1 MMNNYYVVGAYCTS
15 HWVTVIICMKFKEVW
30 CLDSAKQHPPLKF
43 PDLQTVL
50 NWSVSCR
57 FCSQKF
63 NLLVFLIG
71 IADHAGPLVQY
82 FLFTKNQSLSVSN
95 WYYWSCRA
103 FGDAQD
109 KVTKGKK
116 KKPKATLKH
125 KTNLA
130 IRLRFFY
137 GPLLPIWYCINL
149 SFGTSMQCAQQPRGS
164 SLCGFHVAFH
174 MLRLLDDIPDIKKAA
189 VRR

>member
-1 MMNNYYVVGAYCTS
+1 MNNNYVVGAYGTS

-30 CLDSAKQHPPLKF
+30 YLDSAKQHSPLKF
-43 PDLQTVL
+43 PDLLTVL

-71 IADHAGPLVQY
+71 IADHAGPLVMHR
-82 FLFTKNQSLSVSN
+82 TSDEMKE
-95 WYYWSCRA
+95 
-103 FGDAQD
+103 
-109 KVTKGKK
+109 KK
-116 KKPKATLKH
+116 SKATLKH

-130 IRLRFFY
+130 IRPKFFY
-137 GPLLPIWYCINL
+137 GPFLPIWYCINL
-149 SFGTSMQCAQQPRGS
+149 SFWYIDAVCSAARGS

-189 VRR
+189 VSR